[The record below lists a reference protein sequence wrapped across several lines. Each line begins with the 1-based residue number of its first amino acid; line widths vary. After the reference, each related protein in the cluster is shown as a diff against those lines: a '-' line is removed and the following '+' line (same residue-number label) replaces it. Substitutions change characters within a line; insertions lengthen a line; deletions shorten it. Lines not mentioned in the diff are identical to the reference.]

1 MKSKLSAFD
10 IASLII
16 TIMVW
21 SPFNLSIGSPNAG
34 MAGRLW
40 GPLERTVDKSSGPDN
55 ARVRAGIDE
64 AADWRHRAPIAS
76 ATLLALLCSAVVV
89 AVHAATGAIPGRL
102 GSYRSGIITI
112 LGFALAAAYS
122 ARKHTMW
129 LSACLLRLAT
139 RLPPSISRRLILMD
153 HLKTWGTMHITIGVI
168 AILPFWWHVD
178 AGRATPLERAL
189 ECTVIMVVL
198 SGLFGAVIHDL
209 LPHSRRMGP
218 KSQALPVDVE
228 VSYQQFYVEAE
239 ESILGHS
246 EDLVRA
252 YLKHVRPLLNGSQ
265 PPAQLIWATLRG
277 IDPALRACQAARLGV
292 ATAGADGALYNELLG
307 IAERKVRL
315 EQNEFNSHLSTA
327 WLRFHIALV
336 VIMGVEIAFHVT
348 GVLYF
353 VGA

>member
-1 MKSKLSAFD
+1 
-10 IASLII
+10 
-16 TIMVW
+16 
-21 SPFNLSIGSPNAG
+21 
-34 MAGRLW
+34 
-40 GPLERTVDKSSGPDN
+40 
-55 ARVRAGIDE
+55 
-64 AADWRHRAPIAS
+64 
-76 ATLLALLCSAVVV
+76 V
-89 AVHAATGAIPGRL
+89 AVHAATGEIPGRL

-122 ARKHTMW
+122 ARKRTM
-129 LSACLLRLAT
+129 LSESLRRLAT
-139 RLPPSISRRLILMD
+139 QLPASLARRLILID

-168 AILPFWWHVD
+168 AMLPFWWHVD

-189 ECTVIMVVL
+189 ECTVVTVVL

-209 LPHSRRMGP
+209 LPDSRPMRPNSG
-218 KSQALPVDVE
+218 ARLEDVE
-228 VSYQQFYVEAE
+228 RGYQQLYVEAE
-239 ESILGHS
+239 ESVLGHS

-277 IDPALRACQAARLGV
+277 IDPALRACQAARLAV
-292 ATAGADGALYNELLG
+292 ATAGGDGPLYNELLG

-315 EQNEFNSHLSTA
+315 EQNEFNSQLGAA

-336 VIMGVEIAFHVT
+336 VIMGVEIAFHVS

-353 VGA
+353 VGV